1 MVRKLNDDVR
11 VRLERAACE
20 VFAEAGYRGATMA
33 TIAARAEVSTGNIY
47 RYFAD
52 KDALFYAVL
61 PDEFAARFLRLVRRR
76 VNDLAATS
84 TLTAPDT
91 EAKASAEALLGF
103 WVENRLA
110 VITLL
115 DRAHG
120 SRHEGFAARFVDTLM
135 RETVTTLEAGRGGA
149 KLDRAQ
155 HLVLT
160 QIFTNTVRTIVAILE
175 AHTDEA
181 ETRRAFAG
189 FWSHQLAGL
198 AGFSKWV
205 ES

>member
-11 VRLERAACE
+11 VRLEHAACE
-20 VFAEAGYRGATMA
+20 VFAEAGYRGATIA
-33 TIAARAEVSTGNIY
+33 TIAARAEVSTGNVY

-52 KDALFYAVL
+52 KDALFYTVL

-76 VNDLAATS
+76 VKDLAAS
-84 TLTAPDT
+84 SALTAPDA
-91 EAKASAEALLGF
+91 EAKASADALLGF
-103 WVENRLA
+103 WVQNRLA

-115 DRAHG
+115 DRAQG
-120 SRHEGFAARFVDTLM
+120 SRHEGFAAHFVELLM
-135 RETVTTLEAGRGGA
+135 RETVATLEASRGGTQ
-149 KLDRAQ
+149 LDPVER
-155 HLVLT
+155 LVLT
-160 QIFTNTVRTIVAILE
+160 QIFTNTVRTIVALLE
-175 AHTDEA
+175 AHTDED

-198 AGFSKWV
+198 AGFTKWV

>member
-11 VRLERAACE
+11 VRLEHAARE

-52 KDALFYAVL
+52 KDALFYTVL

-76 VNDLAATS
+76 VKDLAATS

-91 EAKASAEALLGF
+91 DAMASAEALLGF
-103 WVENRLA
+103 WVEHRLA

-115 DRAHG
+115 DRAQG
-120 SRHEGFAARFVDTLM
+120 SRHESFSARFVETLM
-135 RETVTTLEAGRGGA
+135 RETVATLEAGRGGA
-149 KLDRAQ
+149 KLDATQR
-155 HLVLT
+155 LVLT
-160 QIFTNTVRTIVAILE
+160 QIFTNTVRTIVALLE
-175 AHTDEA
+175 AHTDEG

-198 AGFSKWV
+198 AGFTKWV